1 MTQRIAALP
10 EQRRTRFLARLRE
23 HTQTVAR
30 RGPTSRGTTGPA
42 PLSHAQRTLRF
53 LDHPVPGTPLCLRL
67 RGSLDADALRE
78 ALASTVARHEA
89 LRTTIAEREGASM
102 QVVATEVPVDL
113 PLTEAENIAAARAL
127 VEQRAAEPFDL
138 SRTPM
143 WRAALIRVEPDD
155 HLFLLDL
162 PALVC
167 DSRSR
172 GVLMREL
179 AAVYAAL
186 TGGGTPDLPELPV
199 QYPDYARWQHD
210 RLGSADLD
218 RIGAY
223 WRDKLA
229 GAEVLEFPT
238 DRPRGE
244 TRTFEGDR
252 ARFTV
257 GGEALL
263 RADELAR
270 QVDASPYDV
279 LVATFCTLLHRY
291 SGLDDLV
298 VGSPDENRHHDTVAS
313 VVGRFTDL
321 RVLRADLS
329 GDPTFRELVQR
340 IAHVSAE
347 ADEHA
352 GLPFDKLVEAV
363 DPVVDPS
370 RSPVF
375 QIVFGVTDADTTD
388 TAAALPGIDISY
400 EDGPT
405 RTSCFDMSWILSR
418 RPEPGAGAELAV
430 EFNTHLFD
438 AESIARFTRHY
449 DGLLHTLTA
458 APDAPLS
465 TAEMLSPTDKV
476 FLTEAAGGPVR
487 PVRESTVVAEFEA
500 RAAETPDGVAVVVS
514 GVETSY
520 AELNARANRLAAL
533 LRAHGVE
540 PGARVGLCL
549 RRNLDLPTA
558 ILAVLKAGAAY
569 VPLDTAHPSG
579 RVAEIA
585 EDAQLRV
592 VLAHAEAGKAV
603 SEVGAPVVML
613 DEVRDALAALP
624 DDNPPLAAGPD
635 GIAYVIY
642 TSGSTGKPKGVLLKH
657 RGVVNFIDSTRELFE
672 LTPADRVLGF
682 ASSTFDVSVFETFS
696 ALLTG
701 ARLCLATDEERLS
714 IERLQTLMEQAG
726 ITVID
731 LPPTV
736 MPLLTPESFTDLRI
750 AFVGGEAFSG
760 ELVNRWNPGRR
771 LFNGYGPTECTVTM
785 IVEECGGTWDA
796 SPPIGLPMT
805 NHVAHVLDPGLRQ
818 VPVGVPGELVIGGA
832 GLAHGYLNR
841 DELTAEKFVP
851 DPFGT
856 APGGRLYRTGDLVK
870 RLPDGRL
877 VFLGR
882 IDQQVKIRGLRIE
895 LGEVESALTGFE
907 GIGPVSVRA
916 WSDDTGDKHLV
927 GYLTGVTEQQV
938 PAVRGHLGALLPSY
952 MIPSFFVVL
961 DELPLTSSGKVDWR
975 RLPAPDPSR
984 AGEGHGDES
993 LTGTERRLLRDV
1005 LTPLLHDERIGAHDD
1020 FFLAGGNSLQAV
1032 QLMSAIHR
1040 RFGVEITLGDFFA
1053 SPTVAHLAATIDTV
1067 RAAGRADDGDPFDAL
1082 TSPSRREAGRAPV
1095 VMREAGPAQVILLH
1109 PSGGELFC
1117 YIPLSRALRGDIGV
1131 TGFAADPRDTEV
1143 PAQEA
1148 MAATAARIARSLTET
1163 GLPASCCLAGWSY
1176 GGVLAFEVARQI
1188 EEITG
1193 ETPPVILLDA
1203 AYDEDSVPLD
1213 EATVRQRFVH
1223 DVARLTGRA
1232 GPEVAAVLDDP
1243 AAGVADV
1250 GKTLIDLGVELEL
1263 TEEELAAR
1271 FATFRSSALSM
1282 QAYRP
1287 PAPYGGPVT
1296 VLVAS
1301 PHIAMEEQ
1309 WRAVCTGPFRAER
1322 VPGDHYT
1329 LFTESAIGRVVAA
1342 IEETLAS

>member
-1 MTQRIAALP
+1 M
-10 EQRRTRFLARLRE
+10 ARLRE
-23 HTQTVAR
+23 QVETAAR
-30 RGPTSRGTTGPA
+30 RGPASRGHTGPT

-53 LDHPVPGTPLCLRL
+53 VGDSVPGAPLCLRL
-67 RGSLDADALRE
+67 RGRLDAGALRE
-78 ALASTVARHEA
+78 ALASTVGRHEA
-89 LRTTIAEREGASM
+89 LRTTIAERDGAPA
-102 QVVATEVPVDL
+102 QVVATEVPIDL
-113 PLTEAENIAAARAL
+113 PLVEVESIAAARAL
-127 VEQRAAEPFDL
+127 VDRRTAEPFEL
-138 SRTPM
+138 GRTPL

-172 GVLMREL
+172 GVLIRDL
-179 AAVYAAL
+179 AAFYTASAC
-186 TGGGTPDLPELPV
+186 GRSPDLPELPV
-199 QYPDYARWQHD
+199 QYPDYAQWQHD
-210 RLGSADLD
+210 RLGSTDLD
-218 RIGAY
+218 GIAAY
-223 WRDKLA
+223 WRTELA
-229 GAEVLEFPT
+229 GAEGLEFPT

-244 TRTFEGDR
+244 TRTYAVDR

-257 GGEALL
+257 GGEAVR
-263 RADELAR
+263 RADELAG
-270 QVDASPYDV
+270 QVGANPRDV
-279 LVATFCTLLHRY
+279 LIATFCTLLHRY
-291 SGLDDLV
+291 TGLDDLV
-298 VGSPDENRHHDTVAS
+298 IGSTDENRHHDSVSS
-313 VVGRFTDL
+313 VVGRFTDV

-329 GDPTFRELVQR
+329 GDPTFRELVR
-340 IAHVSAE
+340 RVAHVSAE

-352 GLPFDKLVEAV
+352 GLPFDKVVEAV
-363 DPVVDPS
+363 DPVVDPL

-375 QIVFGVTDADTTD
+375 QIVFAETDA
-388 TAAALPGIDISY
+388 AAEETVATPPGIAISH
-400 EDGPT
+400 EDSPT
-405 RTSCFDMSWILSR
+405 HTSCFDMSWSLSR
-418 RPEPGAGAELAV
+418 RPEPGAAADLTV
-430 EFNTHLFD
+430 EFNTLLFD
-438 AESIARFTRHY
+438 PGSIARFAEHY
-449 DGLLHTLTA
+449 DGLLHALTA
-458 APDAPLS
+458 APDASLS
-465 TAEMLSPTDKV
+465 TAEMLSATDRA
-476 FLTEAAGGPVR
+476 FLVEAARGPVR

-500 RAAETPDGVAVVVS
+500 RAAEIPDCVAVVVS
-514 GVETSY
+514 GVETGY
-520 AELNARANRLAAL
+520 GELNARANRLAAL

-558 ILAVLKAGAAY
+558 ILAVLKAGAAF
-569 VPLDTAHPSG
+569 VPLDTTHPPG
-579 RVAEIA
+579 RVTEIA
-585 EDAQLRV
+585 DDARLRV
-592 VLAHAEAGKAV
+592 VLAHADAEKAV
-603 SEVGAPVVML
+603 SGVDAPVVML
-613 DEVRDALAALP
+613 HEVRDALTALP

-635 GIAYVIY
+635 DIAYVLY
-642 TSGSTGKPKGVLLKH
+642 TSGSTGKPKGVLLEH
-657 RGVVNFIDSTRELFE
+657 RGVVNFIDSTRDLFE

-714 IERLQTLMEQAG
+714 IERLQALLEQAR

-736 MPLLTPESFTDLRI
+736 MSLLTPESLTDLRI

-796 SPPIGLPMT
+796 SPPIGLPMA

-841 DELTAEKFVP
+841 DRLTTEKFVP

-895 LGEVESALTGFE
+895 LGEVESALTGFQ
-907 GIGPVSVRA
+907 GIGPVNVRS
-916 WSDDTGDKHLV
+916 WSDDNGDKHLV
-927 GYLTGVTEQQV
+927 AWLTGVAEQQV
-938 PAVRGHLGALLPSY
+938 PAVREHLGTLLPSY

-975 RLPAPDPSR
+975 RLPAPDLTGPSQ
-984 AGEGHGDES
+984 GHSDAS
-993 LTGTERRLLRDV
+993 LTGTERRLLDDV
-1005 LTPLLHDERIGAHDD
+1005 LAPLLHDDRIGVHDD

-1032 QLMSAIHR
+1032 QLMSAIRR
-1040 RFGVEITLGDFFA
+1040 RFGVEVTLGDFFS
-1053 SPTVAHLAATIDTV
+1053 SPTVAHLAAIIDAA
-1067 RAAGRADDGDPFDAL
+1067 RATGPTDGGGALDTLSGPPRQDAV
-1082 TSPSRREAGRAPV
+1082 RAPV
-1095 VMREAGPAQVILLH
+1095 VLREAGPAQVILLH

-1117 YIPLSRALRGDIGV
+1117 YIPLARALRGDIGV

-1143 PAQEA
+1143 PAREA

-1188 EEITG
+1188 EEDTG
-1193 ETPPVILLDA
+1193 EKPPVVLLDA

-1213 EATVRQRFVH
+1213 DATVRQRFVH
-1223 DVARLTGRA
+1223 DVARLAGRA
-1232 GPEVAAVLDDP
+1232 GPEVAAVLDDS
-1243 AAGVADV
+1243 AAGTADL
-1250 GKTLIDLGVELEL
+1250 GKTLMDLGVELEL
-1263 TEEELAAR
+1263 TEEELASR
-1271 FATFRSSALSM
+1271 FATFRCSALSM
-1282 QAYRP
+1282 RAYRP

-1301 PHIAMEEQ
+1301 PHVAVEEQ
-1309 WRAVCTGPFRAER
+1309 WQAVCAGPFRAER

-1329 LFTESAIGRVVAA
+1329 LFTEPAIDRVVAA
-1342 IEETLAS
+1342 IEATLAS